1 MLGLMIWTEAE
12 SSMLLLSAPGCLLRP
27 SMSVILGVHLLSKNE
42 NPRSVT
48 RVWSGSPAFQIHFP
62 PQRVYPRPRS

>member
-1 MLGLMIWTEAE
+1 
-12 SSMLLLSAPGCLLRP
+12 
-27 SMSVILGVHLLSKNE
+27 MSVILGVHLLSKNE